1 MKILGDSQILLFDEL
16 FSSLGE
22 TATYSGRELSEGQ
35 LIGVDALITRSTLN
49 VDQAL
54 LANTDVKFVGTCTIG
69 IDHLDTA
76 FLDQQNIT
84 WANAPACNANAVV
97 QYVLSAMA
105 QLAPQWMSATVGI
118 IGCGNVGGRVYRR
131 LTALGVNCK
140 VYDPILSA
148 LLPVDLSIGLSGQN
162 NPDLVSLEELLQSD
176 IITSHAPLT
185 TTGDF
190 PSYHLLGEK
199 ELEQLRPNTLLI
211 SAGRGAVINNQA
223 LIKRLT
229 DKKDIRVALDVWE
242 NEPNISAELLSLV
255 DIATPHIAG
264 HSLEG
269 KEQGT
274 VMVFEQLCQH
284 LDVAPP
290 VRVMD
295 VVNTETSAL
304 PSLSN
309 SRLSNTPDSTPEDI
323 LNQVLLSA
331 YPIMQDDARLRAWN
345 QSDQTM
351 ATYFDRMR
359 KNYPIRREY
368 SHFIFPEVAQ
378 LSPVFDW
385 LNVLGSRMSLKN
397 IR

>member
-105 QLAPQWMSATVGI
+105 QLSPRWMSATVGI

-131 LTALGVNCK
+131 LTALGVNCQ
-140 VYDPILSA
+140 VYDPFLSA
-148 LLPVDLSIGLSGQN
+148 RSSSEDSLDSSSLK
-162 NPDLVSLEELLQSD
+162 LVSLEELLQSD

-242 NEPNISAELLSLV
+242 NEPDISAELLSLV

-284 LDVAPP
+284 LGVASP
-290 VRVMD
+290 VSVMD
-295 VVNTETSAL
+295 IVNTETSAL
-304 PSLSN
+304 PVLSN
-309 SRLSNTPDSTPEDI
+309 SHLSNKSDLAPEDM

-331 YPIMQDDARLRAWN
+331 YPIMQDDARLRAWS
-345 QSDQTM
+345 QSGQSMT
-351 ATYFDRMR
+351 TYFDRMR

-368 SHFIFPEVAQ
+368 SHFIFPEDAQ
-378 LSPVFDW
+378 QLPVSNW
-385 LNVLGSRMSLKN
+385 LNILCSRT
-397 IR
+397 

>member
-54 LANTDVKFVGTCTIG
+54 LANSDVKFVGTCTIG
-69 IDHLDTA
+69 IDHLDTT

-131 LTALGVNCK
+131 LTALGVSCK
-140 VYDPILSA
+140 VYDPL
-148 LLPVDLSIGLSGQN
+148 LSIGLSGQN

-211 SAGRGAVINNQA
+211 SAGRGAVIDNQA

-242 NEPNISAELLSLV
+242 DEPDISAELLSLV

-284 LDVAPP
+284 LGVAPP

-345 QSDQTM
+345 QSGQAM

-368 SHFIFPEVAQ
+368 SYFIFPEVAQ

-385 LNVLGSRMSLKN
+385 LNVLGSRTLLTNS
-397 IR
+397 R

>member
-1 MKILGDSQILLFDEL
+1 MKVLGDSQILLFDEL

-22 TATYSGRELSEGQ
+22 TATYSGRELSADQ
-35 LIGVDALITRSTLN
+35 LVGVDALITRSTLN
-49 VDQAL
+49 VNQAL
-54 LANTDVKFVGTCTIG
+54 LADTDVKFVGTCTIG
-69 IDHLDTA
+69 VDHLDTD
-76 FLDQQNIT
+76 FLHVENIT

-105 QLAPQWMSATVGI
+105 QLSPQWMNATVGI

-131 LTALGVNCK
+131 LTALGVNCR
-140 VYDPILSA
+140 VYDPLLS
-148 LLPVDLSIGLSGQN
+148 PED

-211 SAGRGAVINNQA
+211 SAGRGAVIDNQV

-242 NEPNISAELLSLV
+242 NEPDISAELLSLV

-274 VMVFEQLCQH
+274 VMVFQQLCQH
-284 LDVAPP
+284 LGIVSP
-290 VRVMD
+290 VNVTD
-295 VVNTETSAL
+295 IVNTETSAL
-304 PSLSN
+304 P
-309 SRLSNTPDSTPEDI
+309 RLSNKSHSSPEDI
-323 LNQVLLSA
+323 LNQVLLAA
-331 YPIMQDDARLRAWN
+331 YPIMEDNARLRAWH
-345 QSDQTM
+345 QSGQPM
-351 ATYFDRMR
+351 AKYFDRMR
-359 KNYPIRREY
+359 KDYPIRREY
-368 SHFIFPEVAQ
+368 SHFIFPQIAQ
-378 LSPVFDW
+378 QSPVSDW
-385 LNVLGSRMSLKN
+385 LALLGSRT
-397 IR
+397 